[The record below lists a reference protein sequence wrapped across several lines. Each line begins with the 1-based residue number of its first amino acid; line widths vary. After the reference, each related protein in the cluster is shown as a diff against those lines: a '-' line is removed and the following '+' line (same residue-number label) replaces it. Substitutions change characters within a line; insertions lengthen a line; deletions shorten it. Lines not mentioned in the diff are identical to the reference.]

1 MDWWDRISAELFH
14 GRRVWLQESRNGTC
28 SKGIHAM
35 LLLLLY
41 REVSKRPNNNKACCL
56 LADAADSLHHTCT
69 TTRIAHYCNS
79 IQSIPIRHY
88 YSMKVLS
95 LVALTLTSA
104 AAFQPVAFR
113 PSAATA
119 LRITKEEDLELTR
132 KAINDFAKGGAPDP
146 APAKVAPAK
155 VEEPVVAKVEEPVV
169 AKVEEPVVAKVEEE
183 VKVVKKKAAPKK
195 APKKKKAKKAKAAE

>member
-1 MDWWDRISAELFH
+1 VSDARRLAKAQSKIMRIS
-14 GRRVWLQESRNGTC
+14 
-28 SKGIHAM
+28 I
-35 LLLLLY
+35 Y

-169 AKVEEPVVAKVEEE
+169 AKVEEPVVAKVEEPVVAKVEEE

>member
-1 MDWWDRISAELFH
+1 
-14 GRRVWLQESRNGTC
+14 
-28 SKGIHAM
+28 
-35 LLLLLY
+35 
-41 REVSKRPNNNKACCL
+41 
-56 LADAADSLHHTCT
+56 
-69 TTRIAHYCNS
+69 
-79 IQSIPIRHY
+79 
-88 YSMKVLS
+88 MKVLS

-169 AKVEEPVVAKVEEE
+169 AKVEEPVVAKVEEPVVAKVEEPVVAKVEEE